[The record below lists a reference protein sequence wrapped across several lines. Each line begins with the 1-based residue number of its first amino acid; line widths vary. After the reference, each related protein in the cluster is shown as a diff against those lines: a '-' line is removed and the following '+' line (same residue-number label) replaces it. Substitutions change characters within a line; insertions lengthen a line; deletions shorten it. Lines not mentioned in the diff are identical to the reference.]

1 MLERESSGETFIMT
15 RISDAVFIVYP
26 SAFSCR
32 SKFERNTKDIL
43 DNLKSFS
50 IFFINDCQKHISS
63 CFENDNREVAINQI
77 SNFDPVSTQITH
89 AIFFDD
95 GVSCHEL
102 INQCESEKIKTKIIE
117 VKIATV
123 INIGKGGHYDVYVG
137 RGSGFGNPYAIGFDG
152 DLEDVI
158 RKFKYD
164 FDRDYLREGAAVK
177 EKLKK
182 LRGKRLGC
190 HCKPAPCHGDILVE
204 YINSLDD

>member
-1 MLERESSGETFIMT
+1 MT
-15 RISDAVFIVYP
+15 QISDAVFIAYP

-32 SKFERNTKDIL
+32 SKFERKTKNIL
-43 DNLKSFS
+43 AGLKNFS
-50 IFFINDCQKHISS
+50 IFFINDCQKLISN
-63 CFENDNREVAINQI
+63 CFENDNRVTAINQI
-77 SNFDPVSTQITH
+77 SNCNSVLNQITH

-95 GVSCHEL
+95 GVSFHEL
-102 INQCESEKIKTKIIE
+102 INQCESDKIKTKTIE

-123 INIGKGGHYDVYVG
+123 INIDRGEDFDVYIG

-152 DLEDVI
+152 DREDVI

-164 FDRDYLREGAAVK
+164 FDRDYLKEGAAVK

-190 HCKPAPCHGDILVE
+190 HCKPDPCHGDILVE
-204 YINSLDD
+204 YLNSLDD